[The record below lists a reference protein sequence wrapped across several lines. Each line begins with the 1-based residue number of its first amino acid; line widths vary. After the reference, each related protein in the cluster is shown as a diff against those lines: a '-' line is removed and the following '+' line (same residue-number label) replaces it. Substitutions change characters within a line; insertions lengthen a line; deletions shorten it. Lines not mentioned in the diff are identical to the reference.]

1 MLAERHGAVIVSV
14 DSMQA
19 YRGMDIGTAKPS
31 PDVRRRIPHR
41 MIDIVDPSED
51 LAAPSFQRIGRNAI
65 AAALDSHGKVVVVG
79 GSGLHFR
86 SLVDPLSF
94 APTDPDAKAMLVE
107 RTDGE
112 RRALLLDA
120 DPLAGDHV
128 DLDNPRRVLRA
139 LEILELTGQ
148 TPTERATSAE
158 AEAVRTYQAV
168 VPFTGFGID
177 AGDRSRERVAS
188 RFHAMLAAGLVD
200 EVARLAPAMGRNA
213 SQAVGYKELLPTL
226 SGDAALDDATEAAI
240 VATNALVKR
249 QRTFFGR
256 DPRITWLPW
265 QDDEECRIEEAVKTV
280 GREAAWTS

>member
-1 MLAERHGAVIVSV
+1 
-14 DSMQA
+14 MQA

-31 PDVRRRIPHR
+31 ADVRRRIPHR

-51 LAAPSFQRIGRNAI
+51 LSAPWFQRIGRNAI
-65 AAALDSHGKVVVVG
+65 AAAIESHGKVVIVG

-94 APTDPDAKAMLVE
+94 APTDPEVKAALAE
-107 RTDGE
+107 RTDEE
-112 RRALLLDA
+112 RRAVLVEA
-120 DPLAGDHV
+120 DPSAAGHV

-148 TPTERATSAE
+148 SPTERATSEE
-158 AEAVRTYQAV
+158 AEAVRTYQPV

-177 AGDRSRERVAS
+177 AGDRSRDRVAV
-188 RFHAMLAAGLVD
+188 RFDAMLDAGLVD

-213 SQAVGYKELLPTL
+213 SQAVGYKELLPTF
-226 SGDAALDDATEAAI
+226 SGDTSLDDATEAAI
-240 VATNALVKR
+240 GATNALVKR

-265 QDDEECRIEEAVKTV
+265 QDDEERRIDAAVETV
-280 GREAAWTS
+280 GREAAWIS